1 MIQLGGLYIKLGQV
15 LSVTALPIPE
25 KYREYFRT
33 LQSNVPNHE
42 DWVTVVKPTLE
53 RELGAPLED
62 IFESINEIPCG
73 AASIGQAHKATLKCD
88 DARGEVIVKVQYPNA
103 KWQVPA
109 DIECVGQFLQ
119 LCVWFGLVDESASK
133 LSYEEF
139 ARQFLSE
146 LDYTNEMKNLRA
158 VYESSLDPNAPYMK
172 QRVVLPQVF
181 EELCTDQVIT
191 MSYLPGRK
199 FEEETK
205 RQLSLLGIDTKKSFR
220 SIVKESSGN
229 VTNAEEGER
238 KDEVAISSSSPSS
251 QTLALST
258 KQPARMWKAKLTSI
272 MRNVVSVDFLFSVV
286 RFSRRIALLSQSA
299 TVKWIQLASSL
310 SIVPVGWK
318 TWADERQNDILQS
331 MTLDW
336 TEDAVH
342 TLLDVHGYQI
352 LNQGLFNAD
361 PHVSDSFQ
369 HFPAFHLNIVHT
381 TAPVLTCLSCILSFH
396 QPGNILVDFP
406 TEAGKKATIGLIDY
420 GQCKQLTPDERVKIA
435 RLILSI
441 AEKESDEEIATKF
454 RTLGIKT
461 KNDSTRFL
469 ADFGRLMFGRFESKH
484 LDHSWHKELHK
495 EDRVL
500 YFPKEL
506 SMVYRTALLL
516 RGLAMSLQYNP
527 SVGELWRDHALE
539 AIRKHG

>member
-1 MIQLGGLYIKLGQV
+1 MLSNAARQAAARQTILRKTTSSSPLRIATTTIGTTSLLSATLYINSDSGLGLKRELEFWSSVAPVVWDYWWNSFASSPKVKLQKALRGRSLTATQSTTQEEEEQEYKTERKKLLLQLHQRNAPKLYNAMINLGGLYIKLGQV

-25 KYREYFRT
+25 QYREYFRT
-33 LQSNVPNHE
+33 LQSSVPNHE
-42 DWVTVVKPTLE
+42 DWVTTIKPTLE
-53 RELGAPLED
+53 RELGVKKLEEV
-62 IFESINEIPCG
+62 FETIDEVPCG
-73 AASIGQAHKATLKCD
+73 AASIGQAHKATLNTPNKE
-88 DARGEVIVKVQYPNA
+88 EVIVKVQYPNA

-119 LCVWFGLVDESASK
+119 LCVWFGVVDESSAT

-146 LDYTNEMKNLRA
+146 LDYTNEMNNLKS
-158 VYESSLDPNAPYMK
+158 VYESSLDPNAPYAR

-220 SIVKESSGN
+220 SIVKESGEN
-229 VTNAEEGER
+229 VTDGLEGER
-238 KDEVAISSSSPSS
+238 GDGMSITSSSSS
-251 QTLALST
+251 QALALST
-258 KQPARMWKAKLTSI
+258 KQPRPKWKTNLTNL
-272 MRNVVSVDFLFSVV
+272 MRNLVSVDLLFTIA
-286 RFSRRIALLSQSA
+286 RFTRRIAFWSQST

-310 SIVPVGWK
+310 RIVPVGWK

-361 PHVSDSFQ
+361 PHVS
-369 HFPAFHLNIVHT
+369 VT
-381 TAPVLTCLSCILSFH
+381 
-396 QPGNILVDFP
+396 
-406 TEAGKKATIGLIDY
+406 
-420 GQCKQLTPDERVKIA
+420 
-435 RLILSI
+435 
-441 AEKESDEEIATKF
+441 
-454 RTLGIKT
+454 
-461 KNDSTRFL
+461 
-469 ADFGRLMFGRFESKH
+469 
-484 LDHSWHKELHK
+484 HSL
-495 EDRVL
+495 
-500 YFPKEL
+500 
-506 SMVYRTALLL
+506 
-516 RGLAMSLQYNP
+516 
-527 SVGELWRDHALE
+527 
-539 AIRKHG
+539 